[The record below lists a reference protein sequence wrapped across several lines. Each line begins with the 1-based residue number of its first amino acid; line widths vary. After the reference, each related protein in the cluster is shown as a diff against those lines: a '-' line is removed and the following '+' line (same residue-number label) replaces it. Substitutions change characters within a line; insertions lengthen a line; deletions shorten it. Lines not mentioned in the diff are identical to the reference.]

1 MDDRARGL
9 GGAALAGGLAMLVLT
24 AALAL
29 TWALRDRE
37 QAASIPSPP
46 PLFELAFN
54 DVGPGRQA
62 CTAPFVVDAY
72 AAQARINVVARGRP
86 TPPLDVIVSG
96 GAYRASTTVPGG
108 YAGPGELRVP
118 IAPPPR
124 AVVARACVTN
134 RGRRPVAL
142 FASGEP
148 RTDSRSVTRIGGRQ
162 VPDMTLG
169 FFERTPV
176 SLLRRAPQ
184 TARRMSTFR
193 PVAPA
198 AVAVLALLALLVPVG
213 AVAATVRAAGQEGR

>member
-54 DVGPGRQA
+54 DVRPGRQA
-62 CTAPFVVDAY
+62 CTAPFVVDEY
-72 AAQARINVVARGRP
+72 ADEARINVVARGRP

-96 GAYRASTTVPGG
+96 GTHRAGAIVPGG
-108 YAGPGELRVP
+108 YVGPGELRVP

-124 AVVARACVTN
+124 AVVAQACFTN
-134 RGRRPVAL
+134 RGQRPVGL
-142 FASGEP
+142 FASGEG

-169 FFERTPV
+169 FYERAPV
-176 SLLRRAPQ
+176 DALRRAPQ
-184 TARRMSTFR
+184 TAQRMSTFR

-198 AVAVLALLALLVPVG
+198 AVAVLALIALLVPVG
-213 AVAATVRAAGQEGR
+213 AVAATVRAAAEEGR